1 MSQNHEEEVP
11 ELLTIPEIAKRC
23 GLSRQRVHG
32 IAKSDP
38 EFPSAVITPGT
49 TRAKYST
56 KEVDE
61 YFESRVLRPGRRTD
75 LEQKKGAA
83 DEDPGKDGTVN

>member
-1 MSQNHEEEVP
+1 MPESPEQEVP
-11 ELLTIPEIAKRC
+11 ELLTIPEIAKRR

-38 EFPSAVITPGT
+38 EFPSAVFTPGT
-49 TRAKYST
+49 TRAKYPA
-56 KEVDE
+56 KAVDA
-61 YFESRVLRPGRRTD
+61 YFETRVLRPGKRTD

-83 DEDPGKDGTVN
+83 DEDPGKDGTE